1 MESPIL
7 VSIIVPIYNIEAYLP
22 RCLTSIIEQ
31 TYAHLEIILT
41 NDGSTDSCLEIC
53 ESFAKKDDRI
63 IIINQ
68 ENQGISAARN
78 VALDIA
84 KGSYIT
90 FIDGDD
96 FVHKD
101 FISFLLNSLLKTNS
115 QISVGNYQAF
125 LDNEP
130 INEMPLDLFDDDFI
144 LSPEEF
150 VMNFYQ
156 FKIPYV
162 FVAVGAK
169 LYDKKLFNGLR
180 FELNKLHED
189 EFINFQLIF
198 RADKISFSM
207 KKMYYY
213 LLRNGSETHKDYSL
227 RNLDKLEA
235 FANRILFF
243 KQINETKLVNETSYA
258 YLKLI
263 ISNSINL
270 KLFLPDEKL
279 VYDNLMIEY
288 RKTYRYLMLSNI
300 SNKRKFYILFLFP
313 GFIQSNLFFKLR
325 NLFLSFHVKFNRYF
339 E

>member
-115 QISVGNYQAF
+115 QISVGNYKAF
-125 LDNEP
+125 HVNET
-130 INEMPLDLFDDDFI
+130 INESLVDLPMEEILMSPQEFAMNLYQNEIPYTFITACSKLYTANLFD
-144 LSPEEF
+144 
-150 VMNFYQ
+150 
-156 FKIPYV
+156 
-162 FVAVGAK
+162 
-169 LYDKKLFNGLR
+169 GLR
-180 FELNKLHED
+180 FPVGKLYED
-189 EFINFQLIF
+189 ESVNYLLAF
-198 RADKISFSM
+198 RANKIVFLPTQI
-207 KKMYYY
+207 YFYFI
-213 LLRNGSETHKDYSL
+213 RDGSETHKDYSL
-227 RNLDKLEA
+227 RNFEKLEA

-270 KLFLPDEKL
+270 RLYFPEEDLLFKE
-279 VYDNLMIEY
+279 LMIKY
-288 RKTYRYLMLSNI
+288 SKTYFNLLCSNI
-300 SNKRKFYILFLFP
+300 RLSRKLYILFLFP
-313 GFIQSNLFFKLR
+313 SFIQSNLFFKLR
-325 NLFLSFHVKFNRYF
+325 NLFLSFHVKFNRFF